1 MNIFYRTIVI
11 KKYQRIVQIVI
22 FLLNLNR
29 SIVRLKKE
37 NMLNMKKILLP
48 LLVLV
53 TANLFAQGVL
63 KFKSESHD
71 FGVVEEGIQAVHT
84 FDAIN
89 TGNQPVVIS
98 NVQASCGCTTP
109 DWPTAPI
116 MPGAT
121 AKIKASY
128 NSQGRPGVFNKSIT
142 VTSNTAEPTKV
153 LYIKGIVVKKDTNA
167 VGYTEAQKKASP
179 NATFEKTVYNFGKLE
194 KGQKVSYKFKV
205 TNTGM
210 SELKIS
216 GILAGCGCVTY
227 TISKESIKPKES
239 AVLDLIYTPKSL
251 GDIEDVVTITS
262 NDIVNKNIQVKLKAN
277 VVNSLAQP
285 NLMKEGG
292 QKIGF

>member
-1 MNIFYRTIVI
+1 MTKLISLNINSY
-11 KKYQRIVQIVI
+11 
-22 FLLNLNR
+22 
-29 SIVRLKKE
+29 SI
-37 NMLNMKKILLP
+37 MKKILFP
-48 LLVLV
+48 LFILVSV
-53 TANLFAQGVL
+53 NLFAQGVL

-71 FGVVEEGIQAVHT
+71 FGLVEEGVQAAYT
-84 FDAIN
+84 FEAIN
-89 TGNQPVVIS
+89 TGSQPVVIS

-109 DWPTAPI
+109 EWPHEPI

-128 NSQGRPGVFNKSIT
+128 NSQGRPGAFNKSIT
-142 VTSNTAEPTKV
+142 VTSNTSEPTKV
-153 LYIKGIVVKKDTNA
+153 LYIKGIVEKKDPNA
-167 VGYTEAQKKASP
+167 IVYTDAQKKASP
-179 NATFEKTVYNFGKLE
+179 KATFEKLSYNFGKLE

-216 GILAGCGCVTY
+216 GILAGCGCVSHAV
-227 TISKESIKPKES
+227 SKETIKPKES